1 VTGSATRVDR
11 ELLLATAFC
20 GAEVMV
26 RYEERADAAADTAEA
41 AAFVLYRR
49 RCGYISGDDVS
60 ADGGRLPELSAQP
73 SRGDP
78 DGSRSNSPGT
88 EDL

>member
-1 VTGSATRVDR
+1 MAENTASDVEGSPRGRPARFEDVAAPLSFFSGD
-11 ELLLATAFC
+11 
-20 GAEVMV
+20 
-26 RYEERADAAADTAEA
+26 DA
-41 AAFVLYRR
+41 
-49 RCGYISGDDVS
+49 GYISGDDVS